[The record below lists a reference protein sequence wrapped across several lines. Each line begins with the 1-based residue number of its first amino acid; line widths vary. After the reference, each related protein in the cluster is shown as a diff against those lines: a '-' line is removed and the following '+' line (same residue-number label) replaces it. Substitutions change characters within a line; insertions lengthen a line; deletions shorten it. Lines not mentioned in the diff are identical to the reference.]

1 MNKLILFFL
10 CIPLYALDF
19 PFEQKDMKL
28 VGKALLEYS
37 IFGFDVYELSYYKN
51 EQGNKSLLILDYKRD
66 LKKEYS
72 IKGWEVGFE
81 KNIQRKEYYS
91 DSMNWL
97 KENTPAVKEGDKLF
111 IYREPN
117 LVRIYKN
124 KQLLAEKNDNKTAEI
139 VFRPWLG
146 QYPVDE
152 DVKKSLLGKD

>member
-1 MNKLILFFL
+1 MDL
-10 CIPLYALDF
+10 
-19 PFEQKDMKL
+19 PFEQKDLKL

-37 IFGFDVYELSYYKN
+37 IFGFDVYEISYFTSSN
-51 EQGNKSLLILDYKRD
+51 GQNAVLVLDYKRD

-81 KNIQRKEYYS
+81 KNIQRKEYYKES
-91 DSMNWL
+91 INWL
-97 KENTPAVKEGDKLF
+97 KENTPEVKEGDKLI
-111 IYREPN
+111 IYRGPN

-124 KQLLAEKNDNKTAEI
+124 KELLAEKKDNKTSEI

-152 DVKKSLLGKD
+152 DVKKALLGNK